1 MFHVHL
7 LLNQK
12 SMLFLKNFFIFIF
25 FIIYQALEPSL
36 LFFITC
42 IFAYRFIL
50 AKKYLL
56 YIICCQIF
64 TGFYS
69 SVLKFFLIVIACLGI
84 LTSSFPFFFIIFDY
98 RAYAR
103 CYIYVLDHIIYTNI
117 FLEDIIY
124 LCFFC
129 VFLYGLYKNRS
140 FLKREYQE
148 LLIILNVY
156 VLPYLIKKF
165 KIVSI
170 FIYRYIFLPVK
181 QGFNLYKNRFVD
193 QIKQS
198 QWFNDLTNF
207 YNFLLRKYLPR
218 IKSWFNFKK

>member
-117 FLEDIIY
+117 FL
-124 LCFFC
+124 
-129 VFLYGLYKNRS
+129 
-140 FLKREYQE
+140 
-148 LLIILNVY
+148 
-156 VLPYLIKKF
+156 
-165 KIVSI
+165 
-170 FIYRYIFLPVK
+170 
-181 QGFNLYKNRFVD
+181 
-193 QIKQS
+193 
-198 QWFNDLTNF
+198 
-207 YNFLLRKYLPR
+207 
-218 IKSWFNFKK
+218 

>member
-1 MFHVHL
+1 MNNVSRSSRGIWLMVQVHL

-69 SVLKFFLIVIACLGI
+69 SVLKFFLIVIACLDFNKFFSI
-84 LTSSFPFFFIIFDY
+84 L
-98 RAYAR
+98 
-103 CYIYVLDHIIYTNI
+103 
-117 FLEDIIY
+117 
-124 LCFFC
+124 
-129 VFLYGLYKNRS
+129 
-140 FLKREYQE
+140 
-148 LLIILNVY
+148 
-156 VLPYLIKKF
+156 
-165 KIVSI
+165 
-170 FIYRYIFLPVK
+170 
-181 QGFNLYKNRFVD
+181 
-193 QIKQS
+193 
-198 QWFNDLTNF
+198 F
-207 YNFLLRKYLPR
+207 YNFWLPR
-218 IKSWFNFKK
+218 VCSVLYLCIRSYYLYYYIFRRYNLSVFFFVFFCTVFIKTDLS

>member
-1 MFHVHL
+1 MIDGSSPSAF
-7 LLNQK
+7 K
-12 SMLFLKNFFIFIF
+12 S
-25 FIIYQALEPSL
+25 
-36 LFFITC
+36 
-42 IFAYRFIL
+42 
-50 AKKYLL
+50 KKYVILKKFFYL
-56 YIICCQIF
+56 YFFHYLSSSWAF
-64 TGFYS
+64 TFVFYS

-103 CYIYVLDHIIYTNI
+103 CYIYVLDHIIYTTI

-129 VFLYGLYKNRS
+129 VFLYGLHKNRS

-156 VLPYLIKKF
+156 ILPYLIKKF

-218 IKSWFNFKK
+218 IKSWFIFKKWNKFFSLVIFYFLII